1 MKTSNPTRMR
11 RERWRCRESPE
22 TPTGHDAFFALDQKG
37 AIKEEET
44 ANPFRRTHESILSW
58 RGSTSVKTGMM
69 PDFSAFLD

>member
-11 RERWRCRESPE
+11 RERWRCSESPE

-44 ANPFRRTHESILSW
+44 ANPFRWTHEPILSW
-58 RGSTSVKTGMM
+58 PGSTSVKTGMM
-69 PDFSAFLD
+69 PDFSASLD